1 MFGTTIT
8 LADVYLVPQMYNARR
23 FKCDV
28 AAYPTLLAIC
38 AHLESLPAFADAAP
52 EAQPDAQ

>member
-23 FKCDV
+23 FKCDLV
-28 AAYPTLLAIC
+28 PYPTLLAIC
-38 AHLESLPAFADAAP
+38 AHLESLPAFADAVP